1 MKKTLFVLAAIMW
14 LAYIFLLTGCRM
26 SEYEYNLRKQDIMN
40 KSKHPVTATIVIR
53 GPLELKEGAVI
64 EIPIQ
69 LFPYQETP
77 IPDGQTIWANV
88 ITNGVTTGALAASF
102 MYGAHEFRKAKG
114 STKIYN
120 NSTSTEAQP

>member
-1 MKKTLFVLAAIMW
+1 MKKAMFTLGAMIWLLYVL
-14 LAYIFLLTGCRM
+14 LLTGCRM

-40 KSKHPVTATIVIR
+40 KANHPVTATIVIR
-53 GPLELKEGAVI
+53 GPLELKDGAVI

-69 LFPYQETP
+69 LFPYQNTP

-88 ITNGVTTGALAASF
+88 ITNGVQTGALAASF

-114 STKIYN
+114 NTRIIN
-120 NSTSTEAQP
+120 NYGEAQP